1 MLEMHTSDMRD
12 VKQECKPSFH
22 KATNLARSGGSGVLI
37 GLHDL
42 DGGVE
47 GVVGTPGGPLGR
59 PGSQAA
65 RRYFG
70 LEKVSAQRV

>member
-22 KATNLARSGGSGVLI
+22 KATNLARSGGTGGLI

-47 GVVGTPGGPLGR
+47 GVGGSSGAPQGS
-59 PGSQAA
+59 PGSPA
-65 RRYFG
+65 
-70 LEKVSAQRV
+70 